1 MHSKDDKKVMIKM
14 TKLQKR
20 PITIPA
26 NIYLLQFNNRNAGK
40 MSETGSKLTIKTP
53 ERRRSE
59 KQI

>member
-1 MHSKDDKKVMIKM
+1 MIKM

-20 PITIPA
+20 SITIPA